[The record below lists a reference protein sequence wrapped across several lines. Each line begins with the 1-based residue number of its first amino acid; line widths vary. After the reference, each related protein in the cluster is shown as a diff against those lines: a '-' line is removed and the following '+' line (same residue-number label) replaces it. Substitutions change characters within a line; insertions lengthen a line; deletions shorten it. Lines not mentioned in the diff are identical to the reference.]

1 MESSMEKQQLETAVQ
16 KALKNLADPP
26 SAEDQQL
33 CLSLMQKAEE
43 AAGSWVSTA
52 THYSEPGYDAES
64 TILFANWNSEG
75 KWNQETREYEKTS
88 NLMPLL
94 CELAEKVGFTIEWSD
109 EWATCEDC
117 QGAFRVSGDSYSWT
131 MYGYVTDSGDAICGN
146 CVVEDPDDYFAAI
159 SGDHR
164 KAITIRGVDPTQH
177 GYARIAGTDGLAIVF
192 EHGMYGG
199 QDASPEA
206 IGNALKGAGIED
218 FLFSIDSTGQFD
230 IRFSV
235 FVPDDV
241 VEDARQVLKEGNTRC
256 EVDPAVALERGLKA
270 AGEVMNAAP
279 DDAGGVEVVSV
290 DLSEGTASSTV
301 VSPEDFIKGVRS

>member
-1 MESSMEKQQLETAVQ
+1 VDKQQLEMTAQ
-16 KALKNLADPP
+16 EALKNLTDPP

-52 THYSEPGYDAES
+52 THYSEPGYEAES

-75 KWNQETREYEKTS
+75 KWNQETREYETTS

-94 CELAEKVGFTIEWSD
+94 CELAEKVGFAIEWSD
-109 EWATCEDC
+109 EWSMCDDC
-117 QGAFRVSGDSYSWT
+117 QGAFRISGDSYSWT
-131 MYGYVTDSGDAICGN
+131 MYGYVTEDGDAVCGN
-146 CVVEDPDDYFAAI
+146 CIIEDPDDYFAAI
-159 SGDHR
+159 AGDHR
-164 KAITIRGVDPTQH
+164 KAITIHGVDPTQH
-177 GYARIAGTDGLAIVF
+177 GYARVNDEDNKF
-192 EHGMYGG
+192 EHGMFGG

-206 IGNALKGAGIED
+206 IAITLKSAGIED

-230 IRFSV
+230 LRFSV
-235 FVPDDV
+235 FAPEDV
-241 VEDARQVLKEGNTRC
+241 IEDARQALKEGNTRC

-270 AGEVMNAAP
+270 AGEVMNAAS
-279 DDAGGVEVVSV
+279 DDGQDGVNMVSI
-290 DLSEGTASSTV
+290 DLAEGTATSTT

>member
-1 MESSMEKQQLETAVQ
+1 MDKQQLEMTAQ
-16 KALKNLADPP
+16 EALKNLTDPP

-52 THYSEPGYDAES
+52 THYSEPGYEAES

-75 KWNQETREYEKTS
+75 KWNQETREYETTS

-94 CELAEKVGFTIEWSD
+94 CELAEKVGFAIEWSD
-109 EWATCEDC
+109 EWSMCDDC
-117 QGAFRVSGDSYSWT
+117 QGAFRISGDSYSWT
-131 MYGYVTDSGDAICGN
+131 MYGYVTEDGDAVCGN
-146 CVVEDPDDYFAAI
+146 CIIEDPDDYFAAI
-159 SGDHR
+159 AGDHR
-164 KAITIRGVDPTQH
+164 KAITIYGVDPTQH
-177 GYARIAGTDGLAIVF
+177 GYARVNDEDNKF
-192 EHGMYGG
+192 EHGMFGG

-206 IGNALKGAGIED
+206 IAITLKSAGIED

-230 IRFSV
+230 LRFSV
-235 FVPDDV
+235 FAPEDV
-241 VEDARQVLKEGNTRC
+241 IEDARQALKEGNTRC

-270 AGEVMNAAP
+270 AGEVMNAAS
-279 DDAGGVEVVSV
+279 DDGQDGVNMVSI
-290 DLSEGTASSTV
+290 DLAEGTATSTT